1 VSPESLKL
9 YTKNFSVECR
19 SLQSLKYIKVRR
31 VEARADDAWYD
42 ITLRQLRRGEV
53 SFYRVKDLLT
63 GEWLFK
69 LCKDKEQGKILVKAV
84 KCPAGIRFSQ
94 LEGRTMVFQQSNVED
109 MLYDVISLSQADEND
124 KVSRDIV
131 SNIEEVPA
139 IIKENYTVK
148 SYEEATG
155 KKAPGKHL
163 VTLSKRDDEKELVTL
178 FVLERAWALSKSTLE
193 EKLEAKKQKT
203 KATKKEVDTGDVWLC
218 PICGKKHRLVHV
230 ETEKTVKH
238 ALRKPHSE

>member
-1 VSPESLKL
+1 
-9 YTKNFSVECR
+9 
-19 SLQSLKYIKVRR
+19 
-31 VEARADDAWYD
+31 
-42 ITLRQLRRGEV
+42 V
-53 SFYRVKDLLT
+53 SFYRVKDFLT

-69 LCKDKEQGKILVKAV
+69 MCQDKEQGKILVKAV

-94 LEGRTMVFQQSNVED
+94 LEGRTMVFQQSNIED

-131 SNIEEVPA
+131 SSIEEVPA

-148 SYEEATG
+148 PYEEATG

-163 VTLSKRDDEKELVTL
+163 VTLSKRDNEKELVTL
-178 FVLERAWALSKSTLE
+178 FVLERAWSLSKSTPE
-193 EKLEAKKQKT
+193 EKLEEKEQRIQKT

-238 ALRKPHSE
+238 ALRKTHSG

>member
-1 VSPESLKL
+1 
-9 YTKNFSVECR
+9 
-19 SLQSLKYIKVRR
+19 LQFLKYIKVRQ
-31 VEARADDAWYD
+31 VEARPDDAWYD
-42 ITLRQLRRGEV
+42 MTLRQLRSGEV
-53 SFYRVKDLLT
+53 SFYRVKDFLT

-69 LCKDKEQGKILVKAV
+69 MCKDKEQGKILVKAV

-94 LEGRTMVFQQSNVED
+94 LEGRTMVFQQSNIED

-131 SNIEEVPA
+131 SSIEEVPA

-148 SYEEATG
+148 PYEEATG

-163 VTLSKRDDEKELVTL
+163 VTLSKRDNEKELVTL
-178 FVLERAWALSKSTLE
+178 FVLERAWSLSKSTPE
-193 EKLEAKKQKT
+193 EKLEEKEQRIQKT

-238 ALRKPHSE
+238 ALRKTHSG